1 MKYKLFVLAFF
12 LVNTLKGQY
21 INPGLKIGDQVTAVV
36 IPKIIHAAQAT
47 ARMTDYKDRLLI
59 LDFWATNCSGCV
71 AALPRMDSLQKH
83 FGKDVKI
90 LPVTY
95 EPSSMVQTFWKNNK
109 YTKHLTLPSVVED
122 KLLSN
127 YFKHKSIPHE
137 VWIYKGTVIA
147 ITDEG
152 YVDANNISRV
162 LGGEK
167 VFFPVKNDYLVFDN
181 SKPLFT
187 TDPKQIDTNN
197 TSLKYVAI
205 SDYKEGV
212 NAEGLSGGFG
222 VVRNTYN
229 KTIRCFFL
237 NQPIFNSY
245 TYCWSRILA
254 VGALHKPSFLI
265 TPNQIIWEVGDRSKY
280 MYIKGY
286 QQDWIRANGICFE
299 SVKPDTGQTDQ
310 QVYRSIISDLDGLLG
325 LKVRWEKRK
334 ENVLVLVK
342 SDHGNKEQDQSVEG
356 KSYRI
361 DNLVYGLNLQEKNPY
376 VFDESKSGEIEL
388 KLNISSLAD
397 IESVKRELRVHGYQ
411 LKEELR
417 EVDKFIFSEIDGGF
431 LVDGNLIKEIAERK
445 EAQKDLKNPSS
456 EENKIFLEKN
466 RIQKGIVILSS
477 GLQYKILRGGSGTRP
492 GINSKVMVNYT
503 GMLVNG
509 RIFDSS
515 LENGRP
521 SEFKVDGVISGM
533 SEALKLMPV
542 GAKWILYIPAALA
555 YGDHTSGGR
564 IPPGSNLIFELELL
578 QILP

>member
-1 MKYKLFVLAFF
+1 MKYKLFVLALFF
-12 LVNTLKGQY
+12 VNTLKGQY
-21 INPGLKIGDQVTAVV
+21 TGPGLKIGDRIPDVV
-36 IPKIIHAAQAT
+36 IPKIIHAAQT
-47 ARMTDYKDRLLI
+47 IARITDYKDQLLI

-71 AALPRMDSLQKH
+71 AALPRLDSLQKQ
-83 FGKDVKI
+83 FGKGIKI

-95 EPSSMVQTFWKNNK
+95 EPSSMVQNFWKNNK
-109 YTKHLTLPSVVED
+109 YTKHLMLPSVVED

-137 VWIYKGTVIA
+137 VWIYKGVVIA

-167 VFFPVKNDYLVFDN
+167 VSFPFKDDYLVFDS

-187 TDPKQIDTNN
+187 IDPGQIDTNN
-197 TSLKYVAI
+197 TSLKYAAI
-205 SDYKEGV
+205 SDYKEGI

-222 VVRNTYN
+222 IIRNTYN

-254 VGALHKPSFLI
+254 AGTLNKPSFLI
-265 TPNQIIWEVGDRSKY
+265 TPNQIVWEVINKSKY
-280 MYIKGY
+280 IYTKGY

-299 SVKPDTGQTDQ
+299 SLNPDTGQTDQ
-310 QVYRSIISDLDGLLG
+310 QICRSVISDLDGLLG

-342 SDHGNKEQDQSVEG
+342 NNYSNKEHNQSSGG
-356 KSYRI
+356 KSYMI
-361 DNLVYGLNLQEKNPY
+361 GNLVYQLNLQEKNPY
-376 VFDESKSGEIEL
+376 VFDESKSGETEL
-388 KLNISSLAD
+388 KLNINYLSD
-397 IESVKRELRVHGYQ
+397 IESVRRELQAHGYD
-411 LKEELR
+411 LKEEMR
-417 EVDKFIFSEIDGGF
+417 EVDKFIFSEIDGGL
-431 LVDGNLIKEIAERK
+431 LVDGDLIQEAERRK
-445 EAQKDLKNPSS
+445 ETQKDLGNPLP
-456 EENKIFLEKN
+456 EENKAFLEKN
-466 RIQKGIVILSS
+466 RSQKGVVVLSS
-477 GLQYKILRGGSGTRP
+477 GLQYRILREGSGARP
-492 GINSKVMVNYT
+492 NINNKVKVNYT

-515 LENGRP
+515 LRNGRP
-521 SEFKVDGVISGM
+521 SEFKVDGVIRGM
-533 SEALKLMPV
+533 SEVLKLMPV
-542 GAKWILYIPAALA
+542 GSKWILYIPAALA

-564 IPPGSNLIFELELL
+564 IPSGSNLIFELELL